1 MSTTF
6 ADHGIEIPANATG
19 INVKAKCPKC
29 SHTRK
34 HRYDKPLSVHV
45 EKGVWRCHN
54 CGWKGGLGND
64 WRDDVFGIGRRETPK
79 VYTKPDPVTA
89 DLPPA
94 VVAWFSERGITET
107 TLRRNKVTAKGSAI
121 LFPYYRDGE
130 VVNVKRR
137 TQDKRFSQV
146 AGAERIFYGLDDC
159 RDGDDVIIVEGE
171 IDKLSLDEA
180 GFAHVLS
187 VPDGAPAPNTTEYT
201 SKFDFMDSG
210 AAIFER
216 AQIVVLAVDNDEPGK
231 RLEEELA
238 RRIGRE
244 KCFRVTWPDGCK
256 DANDVLVQ
264 HGPVVLAECIQDAR
278 PFPIA
283 GVVMVMDLRD
293 DVFAL
298 YRDGSQRGE
307 STGWFSVDQLY
318 TVKPGQMTILTGI
331 PGSGK
336 SEWLDALMVNLAQS
350 SGWPFAV
357 FSPEN
362 FPPQRHV
369 QKWLEKLSG
378 KPFRD
383 GPTAR
388 MTEAEVDHWLEF
400 CDAHLQF
407 LIPEEPTLDEILALA
422 GAQVF
427 RMGVKGVVL
436 DPWNEIDHSRPKD
449 MSETEYISRCLSEIR
464 RFARQKDVHCWV
476 SAHPRMLQKD
486 KDTGTYTVPTP
497 YEIAG
502 SAHWYNKSDN
512 CIAVWRNKH
521 DPSVPVEIHV
531 QKIRFREIGQLGVAY
546 LTYDKVTGR
555 YIDTAEF
562 NTTGGVR

>member
-6 ADHGIEIPANATG
+6 ADHGIDLPAHASG
-19 INVKAKCPKC
+19 PNVKTKCPRC

-45 EKGVWRCHN
+45 EKGVWHCHH
-54 CGWKGGLGND
+54 CGWDGGLGTD
-64 WRDDVFGIGRRETPK
+64 WRDNVFGLGRRETPQ
-79 VYTKPDPVTA
+79 VYAKPEPVTV
-89 DLPPA
+89 DLPA
-94 VVAWFSERGITET
+94 SVIQWFSKRGITET
-107 TLRRNKVTAKGSAI
+107 TLRRNKVTAKGGSI

-130 VVNVKRR
+130 LINVKRR

-159 RDGDDVIIVEGE
+159 RNTDAVIVVEGE
-171 IDKLSLDEA
+171 IDKLAVDEA
-180 GFAHVLS
+180 GFPQCLS
-187 VPDGAPAPNTTEYT
+187 VPDGAPAPGTTEYT
-201 SKFDFMDSG
+201 SKFDFMDS
-210 AAIFER
+210 AADIFER
-216 AQIVVLAVDNDEPGK
+216 CHTVVLAVDNDAPGK

-244 KCFRVTWPDGCK
+244 KCFRVTWPEGCK
-256 DANDVLVQ
+256 DANDVLMQ
-264 HGPVVLAECIQDAR
+264 HGTETLAQCLTDAR
-278 PFPIA
+278 PYPIA
-283 GVVMVMDLRD
+283 GVVMAMDLRD

-298 YRDGSQRGE
+298 YRDGSQKGE
-307 STGWFSVDQLY
+307 STGWYSVDQLY
-318 TVKPGQMTILTGI
+318 TVKPGQMTIITGI

-336 SEWLDALMVNLAQS
+336 SEWLDALMVNLAIEA
-350 SGWPFAV
+350 GWSFAV

-362 FPPQRHV
+362 FPPQRHL

-378 KPFRD
+378 KPFRA
-383 GPTAR
+383 GPTDR
-388 MTEAEVDHWLEF
+388 MTEAEVDEWLAV
-400 CDAHLQF
+400 CDRSLHF
-407 LIPEEPTLDEILALA
+407 LIPEEPTLEEILSLA

-486 KDTGTYTVPTP
+486 KETGTYTVPTP

-502 SAHWYNKSDN
+502 SAHWFNKSDN
-512 CIAVWRNKH
+512 CIAIWRNKH
-521 DPSVPVEIHV
+521 DLAQPIEVHV
-531 QKIRFREIGQLGVAY
+531 QKIRFREVGQLGVAY
-546 LTYDKVTGR
+546 LNYDRLTGR
-555 YIDTAEF
+555 YTCTGEYD
-562 NTTGGVR
+562 TTGGGR

>member
-1 MSTTF
+1 MTTF
-6 ADHGIEIPANATG
+6 ADHGIDIPANVSG
-19 INVKAKCPKC
+19 PNVKTKCPKC

-34 HRYDKPLSVHV
+34 HRYDKPLSVQI

-64 WRDDVFGIGRRETPK
+64 WRDNVFGIGRRETPR
-79 VYTKPDPVTA
+79 VYTKPEPIA
-89 DLPPA
+89 SDLPVP
-94 VVAWFSERGITET
+94 VIQWFGKRGITET
-107 TLRRNKVTAKGSAI
+107 TLRRNKVTAKGNAV
-121 LFPYYRDGE
+121 LFPYFRDGE
-130 VVNVKRR
+130 LVNVKRR
-137 TQDKRFSQV
+137 TMDKRFSMV

-159 RDGDDVIIVEGE
+159 AGADDVIVVEGE

-180 GFAHVLS
+180 GFLHVLS
-187 VPDGAPAPNTTEYT
+187 VPDGAPAPGTTEYT
-201 SKFDFMDSG
+201 SKFDFMDS
-210 AAIFER
+210 AADIFER

-244 KCFRVTWPDGCK
+244 KCFRVTWPEGCK
-256 DANDVLVQ
+256 DANDVLTQ
-264 HGPVVLAECIQDAR
+264 HGSAVLEQCIQDAR

-307 STGWFSVDQLY
+307 STGWYSVDQLY
-318 TVKPGQMTILTGI
+318 TVKTGQMTILTGI

-336 SEWLDALMVNLAQS
+336 SEWLDALMVNLARE
-350 SGWPFAV
+350 SGWSFAV

-383 GPTAR
+383 GPTPR
-388 MTEAEVDHWLEF
+388 MTETEVDEWLTF
-400 CDAHLQF
+400 CDQHLQF
-407 LIPEEPTLDEILALA
+407 LIPEEPTIDEILSLA
-422 GAQVF
+422 KAQVF
-427 RMGVKGVVL
+427 RMGIKGIVL
-436 DPWNEIDHSRPKD
+436 DPWNEVDHSRPKE
-449 MSETEYISRCLSEIR
+449 MSETEYISRILSEFR
-464 RFARQKDVHCWV
+464 RFCRQYDVHGWI

-486 KDTGTYTVPTP
+486 KDTGTYTVPTM

-502 SAHWYNKSDN
+502 SANWFNKADN
-512 CIAVWRNKH
+512 GIAIWRNKAE
-521 DPSVPVEIHV
+521 PEKPIEVHV

-546 LTYDKVTGR
+546 LNYDRLTGR
-555 YIDTAEF
+555 YTCTGEYDTA
-562 NTTGGVR
+562 GGKR

>member
-1 MSTTF
+1 MKTF
-6 ADHGIEIPANATG
+6 ADFDIDLPAHASG
-19 INVKAKCPKC
+19 VNVKARCPKC
-29 SHTRK
+29 SHTRR

-54 CGWKGGLGND
+54 CGWKGGLGTD
-64 WRDDVFGIGRRETPK
+64 WRDDLYGPGRRETPA
-79 VYTKPDPVTA
+79 VYTKPEPISAELPAPVI
-89 DLPPA
+89 
-94 VVAWFSERGITET
+94 AWFAKRGISEA
-107 TLRRNKVTAKGSAI
+107 TLRRNKITAKGGAI
-121 LFPYYRDGE
+121 LFPYHRGGE
-130 VVNVKRR
+130 LVNVKRR
-137 TQDKRFSQV
+137 TPDKRFSMV

-159 RDGDDVIIVEGE
+159 ADADDVLVVEGE

-180 GFAHVLS
+180 GFLHVLS
-187 VPDGAPAPNTTEYT
+187 VPDGAPAPNTTAYT
-201 SKFDFMDSG
+201 SKFDFMDS
-210 AAIFER
+210 AADIFAR
-216 AQIVVLAVDNDEPGK
+216 AQVVVLAVDNDEPGK

-244 KCFRVTWPDGCK
+244 KCFRVTWPEGCK
-256 DANDVLVQ
+256 DANDVLVR
-264 HGPVVLAECIQDAR
+264 HGAEELARCVQDAR
-278 PFPIA
+278 PYPIS
-283 GVVMVMDLRD
+283 GVVLAMDLRD

-307 STGWFSVDQLY
+307 STGWYGVDQLY

-336 SEWLDALMVNLAQS
+336 SEWLDALMVNLARNA
-350 SGWPFAV
+350 GWSFAV

-362 FPPQRHV
+362 FPPQRHI

-388 MTEAEVDHWLEF
+388 MTEAEVDHWLAF
-400 CDAHLQF
+400 CDQHVHF
-407 LIPEEPTLDEILALA
+407 LIPEEPSLDEILSLA
-422 GAQVF
+422 GAMVF
-427 RMGVKGVVL
+427 RTGVKGVVL
-436 DPWNEIDHSRPKD
+436 DPWNEIDHRRPKE
-449 MSETEYISRCLSEIR
+449 MSETEYISQCLSEIR

-486 KDTGTYTVPTP
+486 KETGTYNVPTP

-502 SAHWYNKSDN
+502 SANWFNKADN
-512 CIAVWRNKH
+512 CIAVWRNKQ
-521 DPSVPVEIHV
+521 DPESPVEIHV

-546 LTYDKVTGR
+546 LRYDRVTGQ
-555 YIDTAEF
+555 YLDTGEYDTA
-562 NTTGGVR
+562 GGRR